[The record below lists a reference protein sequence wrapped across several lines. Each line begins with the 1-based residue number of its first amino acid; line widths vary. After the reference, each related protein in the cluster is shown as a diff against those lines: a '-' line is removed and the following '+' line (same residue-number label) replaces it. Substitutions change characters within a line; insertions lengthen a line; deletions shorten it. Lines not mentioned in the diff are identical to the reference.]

1 VADDEDGAV
10 VVPASLDRRPCHLRY
25 LPRMESGPASLAM
38 NIGPT
43 EALLIALVALPVLVL
58 PLLVVFWAFR
68 LGKRQGAAEARERM
82 SQESP
87 PNG

>member
-1 VADDEDGAV
+1 
-10 VVPASLDRRPCHLRY
+10 
-25 LPRMESGPASLAM
+25 M

-43 EALLIALVALPVLVL
+43 EALLVALVALPVLVL